1 MSAGMATYDY
11 LDREYNAKNIWDRL
25 ECEQGDRLSVAVIV
39 KYSRYLQKVFPE
51 LLQQYAEVAERGSV
65 SWDAFHS
72 LYVGQAA
79 GRDATPNACRNGT
92 GEKKRTP
99 EELRHLFES
108 IDVDNSGAI
117 SLTDV
122 IGCRELVCKEL
133 PDLLTQWAEI
143 DADDSG
149 SISWDEFRAFFG
161 DVDDWLE
168 FQLGEIV
175 GLDDLKDQIRRFY
188 RGVMLDKLRRQRGHS
203 VSEHSGQC
211 HMIFQGSPGTGKTS
225 IARLMVRLLH
235 RIGIAQ
241 NDKLTEVQQEQLVAG
256 YCGQTAPKTQK
267 VIEEATG
274 GVLFIDEAYRLSQGT
289 GNNDFGKEA
298 IEQLMSAMNDPPE
311 KAPIM
316 IFAGYPADMKTF
328 MAQNDG
334 LYRRIPYTF
343 NFPNYSCCE
352 LAEILELHVTRKGFM
367 LEPRLLE
374 NGRQHLGSVIET
386 NTMPRTRSLMNGGI
400 CERIFSFA
408 KQALDA
414 RDDHTNPSVVLNC
427 HDIAYACQQIPL
439 PPSCKDEEGL
449 GLQEHM
455 KQLQDEIEKL
465 QQENARL
472 HAEAAQGSPEDVLR
486 TTLKEQMD
494 QTVLNATLVT
504 ESRGIRELLKEVR
517 RLKAELHTSEE
528 SKRQLEIKVQQLEES
543 LHEAEHA
550 LHPGDQVEYWSRSLD
565 KWIPAIVQAY
575 DQQARTYDLDVKK
588 GVVQN
593 RIRRI

>member
-1 MSAGMATYDY
+1 MTSGMTTYTY
-11 LDREYNAKNIWDRL
+11 LDRDYDARNIWDRL
-25 ECEQGDRLSVAVIV
+25 GCEQGDRLSVAVIV
-39 KYSRYLQKVFPE
+39 KFSRYLQKVFPE
-51 LLQQYAEVAERGSV
+51 LLMRYAEVAERGTV
-65 SWDAFHS
+65 SWDAFQS
-72 LYVGQAA
+72 LYIGQAV
-79 GRDATPNACRNGT
+79 RT
-92 GEKKRTP
+92 GEDDDVQQASVGAKKRTP
-99 EELRHLFES
+99 EELRKLFES
-108 IDVDNSGAI
+108 IDVDNSGSI
-117 SLTDV
+117 SLGDV

-203 VSEHSGQC
+203 VSEDGGRC

-241 NDKLTEVQQEQLVAG
+241 HEKLTEVQQEQLVAG
-256 YCGQTAPKTQK
+256 YCGQTASKTQK

-352 LAEILELHVTRKGFM
+352 LAEILQLYVTRRGFM

-374 NGRQHLGSVIET
+374 NGRQHLGSIIET

-400 CERIFSFA
+400 CERIFSLA

-414 RDDHTNPSVVLNC
+414 RDDHNNPSVVLNS

-439 PPSCKDEEGL
+439 PPSCKDDEGS
-449 GLQEHM
+449 GLQEHV

-465 QQENARL
+465 QQENAQL
-472 HAEAAQGSPEDVLR
+472 HAEAAQGSAEEVLR
-486 TTLKEQMD
+486 TTLKGHLD
-494 QTVLNATLVT
+494 QTVLNSTLVT
-504 ESRGIRELLKEVR
+504 EAQGIRELLKEVR

-528 SKRQLEIKVQQLEES
+528 NKKQLELKVEQLEEA
-543 LHEAEHA
+543 LYEAEIA
-550 LHPGDQVEYWSRSLD
+550 MHPGDRVEYWSRSLE
-565 KWIPAIVQAY
+565 KWIPAIVQSY
-575 DQQARTYDLDVKK
+575 DKRARTYDLDVKK
-588 GVVQN
+588 GVVSN